1 MRATGDCFYMIK
13 VAETVGLPIYS
24 PGAWRKTVLAQG
36 QGQGRKSPVKA
47 KRLKKKADCATALAA
62 VENRK
67 AEELNCEFVLM

>member
-47 KRLKKKADCATALAA
+47 KRLKKKGRLCHSFGGGREQKGKRIKL
-62 VENRK
+62 
-67 AEELNCEFVLM
+67 